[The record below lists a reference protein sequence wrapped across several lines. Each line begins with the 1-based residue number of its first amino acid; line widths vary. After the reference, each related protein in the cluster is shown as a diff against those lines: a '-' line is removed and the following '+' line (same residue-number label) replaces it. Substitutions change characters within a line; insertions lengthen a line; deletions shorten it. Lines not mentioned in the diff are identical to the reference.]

1 MSVLPEF
8 IQYVSQMETRKYPS
22 YVNLVTN
29 PAHENYRV
37 YGGEDPTGNQSG
49 KLPEVGRAGDSRA
62 ASSEVDIWVP
72 AKARKASSTEPR
84 FFSPYL
90 LQLEG
95 DLQRGITSGTL
106 SVVRVQQSNYKLK
119 IIKRASIDK
128 AIEVNI

>member
-1 MSVLPEF
+1 MSILPEF
-8 IQYVSQMETRKYPS
+8 IQYVSQIETRKYPS

-29 PAHENYRV
+29 PAHENYYRV

-62 ASSEVDIWVP
+62 ASSEVDTWVP

-84 FFSPYL
+84 FSPYL

-95 DLQRGITSGTL
+95 DLQRGITSGYL
-106 SVVRVQQSNYKLK
+106 ICFDVPKSNYKLK
-119 IIKRASIDK
+119 KIKRASIDK

>member
-8 IQYVSQMETRKYPS
+8 IQYVSRMGTRKYPS

-49 KLPEVGRAGDSRA
+49 KLPEVGRAGESRA
-62 ASSEVDIWVP
+62 ASSEVDTWVP
-72 AKARKASSTEPR
+72 AKARKTSSTEPR
-84 FFSPYL
+84 FSPYL

-95 DLQRGITSGTL
+95 DLQRGITPGTI
-106 SVVRVQQSNYKLK
+106 SVVRVQQKQYKLK
-119 IIKRASIDK
+119 KIKRASIDK
-128 AIEVNI
+128 IIEVNI